1 MSVEPL
7 VGKDTFRRTLGTANL
22 QENMFESY

>member
-7 VGKDTFRRTLGTANL
+7 VGKYTFRKNPGTANL